1 MKFQIYITDILT
13 NRKIKMSHAGMT
25 AAQAALYNEGKP
37 IVILNDK
44 VGTVKFG
51 VDETT
56 DVVREAWPTHFHVL
70 DSIDFITY
78 DQVLKA
84 FTDETTFYA
93 LTGVTHITGENQRFV
108 GPVTLD
114 DADGTSMGII
124 ITLPGTIDAGELYS
138 LYTEVQKAG
147 HHMSPVKRF
156 GHGGSS
162 FTVFKLIPKEK

>member
-1 MKFQIYITDILT
+1 
-13 NRKIKMSHAGMT
+13 MSHAGMT
-25 AAQAALYNEGKP
+25 QAQAAIYNEGKP
-37 IVILNDK
+37 IAILNDK

-56 DVVREAWPTHFHVL
+56 DVPRKPWPTQFHVL

-78 DQVLKA
+78 DQVLQA
-84 FTDETTFYA
+84 FTDEATFFA

-108 GPVTLD
+108 GQVSLD
-114 DADGTSMGII
+114 DADGTSLGMI
-124 ITLPGTIDAGELYS
+124 ITLPGTIDAGEQYS

-147 HHMSPVKRF
+147 HYMAPVKRF

-162 FTVFKLIPKEK
+162 FTLFKLIPKV